1 MLPGREVSVNP
12 VGLLIVAAGAFLVG
26 TGVFD
31 WEFAM
36 NSRQAR
42 RLSNMVTRKGARA
55 VYVVLG
61 VGVIVFGALMTA
73 GVIAA

>member
-1 MLPGREVSVNP
+1 MNP

-36 NSRQAR
+36 NSLQAR